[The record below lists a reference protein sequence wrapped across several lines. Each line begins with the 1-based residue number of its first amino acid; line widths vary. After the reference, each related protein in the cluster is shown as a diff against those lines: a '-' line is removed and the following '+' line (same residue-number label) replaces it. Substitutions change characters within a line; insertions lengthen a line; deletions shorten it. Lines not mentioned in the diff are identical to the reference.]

1 MGTERLNITIPSEL
15 AEKFRKRVKPRKRSE
30 FISQAIVKK
39 LDEIEKKHIQD
50 LLKEGYLAV
59 NLEEK
64 ELRTDFDI
72 TSSDGIDD

>member
-1 MGTERLNITIPSEL
+1 MGTERFNITIPSEL
-15 AEKFRKRVKPRKRSE
+15 AEKFKKRVKPRKRSE
-30 FISQAIVKK
+30 FISQAIVQK
-39 LDEIEKKHIQD
+39 LNEIEKKHIQV

-64 ELRTDFDI
+64 ELRTDFDD